1 MHIFPRRR
9 SFLAGTHRLRS
20 RLLAAAAV
28 FAAATSAFSQT
39 NAAGSSAAND
49 QIRREFA
56 ERLRADPA
64 NEDLN
69 LAYGL
74 HCLDT
79 ERYSHAILAFER
91 LLLLNP
97 ANDRARVELARAC
110 FLLGQMEEARL
121 QFERVLAANPPPA
134 VRANVEK
141 YLEAISARRPGW
153 RFRGRFESGVLYDDN
168 VNYGPSSQIVGIAPI
183 AIGSFWVDQLQL
195 EPESVRSGAW
205 GGFAAGTFLFGH
217 SPRSSRSLSFNGF
230 GRVEANSLV
239 DASEYNLLALQA
251 GAGPRWQSGP
261 SAFDLPVRAEYL
273 VRGDNALASVFGL
286 APTFYRQSS
295 ERFAFSLSAN
305 LDYRDYAD
313 SSDRDGFFGAVGAQA
328 VRSVGAKSRLLA
340 GARFLRESPD
350 ADVWRNTGAEAF
362 VGASTSLSDRWS
374 LYGHASFR
382 HSDYDSRETL
392 APSDRRDDQAVFSL
406 GASWLFAE
414 RWSLNANVQYT
425 LNESTFDLYDYNRTC
440 TKGSISYD
448 F

>member
-1 MHIFPRRR
+1 MHISPLRR
-9 SFLAGTHRLRS
+9 SSPAGASGLRS
-20 RLLAAAAV
+20 RILSAALA
-28 FAAATSAFSQT
+28 FAAATPALSQT
-39 NAAGSSAAND
+39 NAASPFPSAD
-49 QIRREFA
+49 QARREFA

-64 NEDLN
+64 NEELN

-74 HCLDT
+74 HCVET

-97 ANDRARVELARAC
+97 YNDRARVELARAC

-121 QFERVLAANPPPA
+121 QFERVLAGNPPPA

-141 YLEAISARRPGW
+141 YLDAISDRRPGW
-153 RFRGRFESGVLYDDN
+153 RFRGRFESGILYDDN

-183 AIGSFWVDQLQL
+183 SIGAAWVDQLQL
-195 EPESVRSGAW
+195 EPESVRTGAW

-217 SPRSSRSLSFNGF
+217 SARNSRSLSFNGF

-261 SAFDLPVRAEYL
+261 SALDLPVRAEYI
-273 VRGDNALASVFGL
+273 VRGDDALASVFGL
-286 APTFYRQSS
+286 SPTFYRQTSD
-295 ERFAFSLSAN
+295 RFAFSLSAN

-313 SSDRDGFFGAVGAQA
+313 SSDRDGFFGAFGVQA

-340 GARFLRESPD
+340 GARVLRESPD

-362 VGASTSLSDRWS
+362 LGASTSLSDRWS

-382 HSDYDSRETL
+382 HSEYDSRETL
-392 APSDRRDDQAVFSL
+392 APRDRRDDQAVFAL
-406 GASWLFAE
+406 GASWLFSE
-414 RWSLNANVQYT
+414 RWSLNASVQST